1 MSSVKL
7 ANTKSFKN
15 WQKFKITK
23 LDRLFEFGLK
33 KNYGIKCYRDSTFD
47 KIEQENFKTKLTIQE
62 QIDLV
67 KSAKNGDIKACNQ
80 IVFSCYK
87 LIYWMGKKINIPFDL
102 MPDCIQEGV
111 LGIYEAIN
119 GYDVSKNVKFS
130 YYVLFHIYK
139 RIYKYISHNRYFV
152 KVPTNIYSKLQKIS
166 TVIFENLAFDDV
178 KNIEKEL
185 EIENINDFGT
195 YPKNLQMIIIMIRS
209 IQLTEQLNP
218 AIEDPLSNLCETAH
232 INHCVESLLK
242 RCNKRQRFIICMKFG
257 INCKKKYHSLRY
269 IGKKLGITRE
279 RVRQIIA
286 SIFGKL
292 KCLIEENKV
301 FLLK

>member
-1 MSSVKL
+1 MVSIKA
-7 ANTKSFKN
+7 ANAKSFKS

-23 LDRLFEFGLK
+23 LDKLFEFSFK
-33 KNYGIKCYRDSTFD
+33 KNYGINHYRDSTFD
-47 KIEQENFKTKLTIQE
+47 KIEQENFKTNLTIQE
-62 QIDLV
+62 QMDLV
-67 KSAKNGDIKACNQ
+67 KSAKNGDIKACDQ
-80 IVFSCYK
+80 LVFFCYK
-87 LIYWMGKKINIPFDL
+87 LIYWMCKKINIPFDL

-119 GYDVSKNVKFS
+119 GYDASKNVKFS

-139 RIYKYISHNRYFV
+139 RIYKYISYNRYFV
-152 KVPTNIYSKLQKIS
+152 KVPTNIYAKLQKIS
-166 TVIFENLAFDDV
+166 TVIFENISFDDV

-195 YPKNLQMIIIMIRS
+195 YPKTLQMIIVMLRN

-218 AIEDPLSNLCETAH
+218 VIEDPLNDLCETAH
-232 INHCVESLLK
+232 INHCVEFLLK
-242 RCNKRQRFIICMKFG
+242 RCNKRQRFIISMRFG

-279 RVRQIIA
+279 RVRQILF
-286 SIFGKL
+286 SKLEKL
-292 KCLIEENKV
+292 KGLMESKKV
-301 FLLK
+301 PLK

>member
-7 ANTKSFKN
+7 GNTKSFKN

-23 LDRLFEFGLK
+23 LDRLFEFSLK
-33 KNYGIKCYRDSTFD
+33 KNYGIKFYRDFTFD
-47 KIEQENFKTKLTIQE
+47 KIEQENFKKKLTTQE
-62 QIDLV
+62 QMDLV
-67 KSAKNGDIKACNQ
+67 KSAKNGDIKACDKL
-80 IVFSCYK
+80 VFSCYK
-87 LIYWMGKKINIPFDL
+87 LIYWMGKKINIPVDL
-102 MPDCIQEGV
+102 MHDCIQEGV

-119 GYDVSKNVKFS
+119 GYDASKNVKFS

-152 KVPTNIYSKLQKIS
+152 KVPTNVYSKLQKIS
-166 TVIFENLAFDDV
+166 TVIFQTLAFNDV

-185 EIENINDFGT
+185 EIENIYDFGT
-195 YPKNLQMIIIMIRS
+195 YPKNLQMIIIMLRS

-218 AIEDPLSNLCETAH
+218 VIEDPLSNFCEKEH

-242 RCNKRQRFIICMKFG
+242 RCNKRQKFIICMKFG
-257 INCKKKYHSLRY
+257 INCRKKYHSLRY

-286 SIFGKL
+286 SILIKL
-292 KCLIEENKV
+292 KDLMDENKA